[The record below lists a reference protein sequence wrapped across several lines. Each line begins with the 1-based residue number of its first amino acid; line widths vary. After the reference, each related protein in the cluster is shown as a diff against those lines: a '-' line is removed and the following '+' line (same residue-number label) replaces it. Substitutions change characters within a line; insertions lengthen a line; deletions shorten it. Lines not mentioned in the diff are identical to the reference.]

1 MGRTGRQSALAM
13 LYVIPTNMSV
23 LVVDDEPGILSALA
37 EYLGSLGCGVD
48 TAVNGQEALAK
59 TQTSAYHLI
68 LCDIA
73 MPVMTGFEL
82 LDRWLAADHPPC
94 WFVLM
99 SAIPEGVVRTTTTR
113 YTRYLPKPLHF
124 KELANVVEA
133 CRVSPEIAAR
143 LNSQRTA

>member
-1 MGRTGRQSALAM
+1 M

-23 LVVDDEPGILSALA
+23 LVVDDEPGILAALA

-48 TAVNGQEALAK
+48 TAVDGQEALAK
-59 TQTSAYHLI
+59 AQTSAYHLI
-68 LCDIA
+68 LCDVA

-82 LDRWLAADHPPC
+82 LEQWLRTEHAPC

-113 YTRYLPKPLHF
+113 YTRYLTKPLHF
-124 KELANVVEA
+124 KELADAVEA

-143 LNSQRTA
+143 LDPQRSA